1 MTATIS
7 QPVTHILLGEI
18 FDYDE
23 LQDIAQYGANTGVHG
38 FTYSSDLY
46 DVWVTHGEDIA
57 SYLEDFATDCY
68 DKSWESMI
76 LDNPNI
82 DEDYWT
88 TQQLREYA
96 IWTYLELRAQEITAE

>member
-1 MTATIS
+1 MTATVA
-7 QPVTHILLGEI
+7 PVTHILLGEI

-23 LQDIAQYGANTGVHG
+23 LQDIAKYGANTGVHG

-46 DVWVTHGEDIA
+46 DVWVNHGEDIA
-57 SYLEDFATDCY
+57 SYLEDFANDCFN
-68 DKSWESMI
+68 KSWEAMI

-82 DEDYWT
+82 DEEYWT

>member
-1 MTATIS
+1 MTATVA
-7 QPVTHILLGEI
+7 PVTHILLGEI

-46 DVWVTHGEDIA
+46 DVWVDHGEDIA
-57 SYLEDFATDCY
+57 SYLEEFANSCY

-76 LDNPNI
+76 IDGLDN
-82 DEDYWT
+82 DTWT
-88 TQQLREYA
+88 TQEMRERA
-96 IWTYLELRAQEITAE
+96 IWCYLELRAQEITAE

>member
-1 MTATIS
+1 MTATLA
-7 QPVTHILLGEI
+7 PVTHILLGEI

-46 DVWVTHGEDIA
+46 DVWVDHGEDIA
-57 SYLEDFATDCY
+57 SYLEEFANSCY

-76 LDNPNI
+76 IDGLDN
-82 DEDYWT
+82 DTWT
-88 TQQLREYA
+88 TQEMREKA
-96 IWTYLELRAQEITAE
+96 IWCYLELRAQEITAE

>member
-1 MTATIS
+1 MTATIA

-46 DVWVTHGEDIA
+46 DVWVSHGEDIA
-57 SYLEDFATDCY
+57 SYLEDFANDCL

-76 LDNPNI
+76 IDTLDP
-82 DEDYWT
+82 DSWT
-88 TQQLREYA
+88 TQQMRERA
-96 IWTYLELRAQEITAE
+96 IWCYLELRAQEITAE